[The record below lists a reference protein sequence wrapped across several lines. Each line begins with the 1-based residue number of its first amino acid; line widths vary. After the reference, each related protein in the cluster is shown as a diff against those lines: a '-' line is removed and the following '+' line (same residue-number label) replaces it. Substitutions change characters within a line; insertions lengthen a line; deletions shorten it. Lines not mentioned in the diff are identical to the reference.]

1 MQDFVHLPHRK
12 QKLVKK
18 RFSFHRIFSVVGV
31 ILLAAVSTV
40 ISWAYQSNFNPKV
53 ELASL
58 QNDMAIFEKIY
69 QQRGRAIS
77 DNKYPFLLSAQ
88 DALRIMYNQIITDG
102 TDDIAEEWQY
112 TSMYIVGQ
120 EYRFMVAAVSEQ
132 ACALVLESSGS
143 ALLHADGSKEGLI
156 KIAKSGKVDSF
167 SCLRQGWEGGISQLY
182 SAFNHNALPGAI
194 HTHLIFKR
202 LPQTKKMLLS
212 I

>member
-1 MQDFVHLPHRK
+1 MHDFVHLPHRK
-12 QKLVKK
+12 KKVVKK
-18 RFSFHRIFSVVGV
+18 RLSFHRIFSAVGV
-31 ILLAAVSTV
+31 VLLAATSTV
-40 ISWAYQSNFNPKV
+40 VSLVYQSNFNPKV

-58 QNDMAIFEKIY
+58 QNDMSIFESIY
-69 QQRGRAIS
+69 QKRGSAIS

-88 DALRIMYNQIITDG
+88 DAIEIMYTRMITDG
-102 TDDIAEEWQY
+102 TDEIVEQWQY

-132 ACALVLESSGS
+132 ACALVLEASGS
-143 ALLHADGSKEGLI
+143 ALLHAEGSKEGLI
-156 KIAKSGKVDSF
+156 KIAKSGRVDSF
-167 SCLRQGWEGGISQLY
+167 SCLKQGWEGGISQLY
-182 SAFNHNALPGAI
+182 SAFNYNAPPGAI